1 MAATICG
8 RPAPAFQTPW
18 FWSDQYNA
26 KLQMAGLSARHDT
39 VVVRG
44 DPDRSRSFAVFYLRR
59 GELVAIDAVNRAPE
73 FMMSKQL
80 IAERSRVDP
89 AKLGDEHVAMKDVR
103 L

>member
-1 MAATICG
+1 MTGLRFFPRNPGFFLTI
-8 RPAPAFQTPW
+8 RFPAEQKILPPA
-18 FWSDQYNA
+18 
-26 KLQMAGLSARHDT
+26 

-44 DPDRSRSFAVFYLRR
+44 DPDCGRSFAVFYLRQE
-59 GELVAIDAVNRAPE
+59 ELIAVDAVNRAPE

-89 AKLGDEHVAMKDVR
+89 AKLGDERVAMKDVR